1 MTPQAI
7 ILLHQRPPTDSIG
20 VCEPSEGCTSLPAR
34 RYADHSFRAEAATT
48 AALAETEDPLIKI
61 MGRWE
66 SSVYLLYIH
75 IPQAQ
80 LQSIAAALSQVSRLL
95 AINIGEERIILD
107 WRCCYGDYMLRT
119 EYVWMG

>member
-1 MTPQAI
+1 
-7 ILLHQRPPTDSIG
+7 
-20 VCEPSEGCTSLPAR
+20 
-34 RYADHSFRAEAATT
+34 
-48 AALAETEDPLIKI
+48 

-95 AINIGEERIILD
+95 AINIGEVRIILD
-107 WRCCYGDYMLRT
+107 WWCCYGDYMLRT